1 MNEWLRQLPQYRH
14 RDRLIPGQPIWT
26 IINCETLYAKISI
39 SFSENGEIARKRVM
53 QFSKWPLN
61 DELFMNL
68 YCEGNTMTQNFEQIF
83 NGRYIVLLLR
93 VWMTKQPY
101 FPLMLILP
109 PPTIAIKDYWPQRIT
124 IDEIGNH
131 NEHKKVKKTAEFRR
145 KLRRT
150 LSIEGGSTSG
160 GSNHHHHHS
169 SSHHHSEPKECLEK
183 IQEITKR
190 INDDIINKKIHGR
203 ILNVITFPC
212 YYNKENNH
220 LNVSEEQI
228 QPGSKIP
235 NGHIVNLIRVFYVS
249 KPICEYDN
257 EISTQNPKE
266 QIGIIDFVPRCIS
279 GGGFIKYPR
288 FETQTDIIDKATMW
302 MTKNSQYK
310 YLNFS
315 SIDIK
320 LKSMTSI
327 DSGEMTFSRNT
338 GDFVRIIRL

>member
-1 MNEWLRQLPQYRH
+1 MNDWLRQLPQYRH

-26 IINCETLYAKISI
+26 ILNCETLYAKISI

-83 NGRYIVLLLR
+83 NGRYIVILLR
-93 VWMTKQPY
+93 IWMSKQPY

-109 PPTIAIKDYWPQRIT
+109 PPTITIKDYWPKKII
-124 IDEIGNH
+124 IDDLIQNN
-131 NEHKKVKKTAEFRR
+131 NEKNENQKKIKRTSEFRR

-150 LSIEGGSTSG
+150 LSIEGGG
-160 GSNHHHHHS
+160 GGGGANISITGSASSQHHHHHHS
-169 SSHHHSEPKECLEK
+169 SNHEPKECLEK

-190 INDDIINKKIHGR
+190 INNDIINKKIHGR

-212 YYNKENNH
+212 YYNKENNQNI
-220 LNVSEEQI
+220 NVSNEPIEV
-228 QPGSKIP
+228 GNKIP
-235 NGHIVNLIRVFYVS
+235 NGHIINLIRVFYVS

-257 EISTQNPKE
+257 ELSTQYPKE

-320 LKSMTSI
+320 LKSSMF
-327 DSGEMTFSRNT
+327 E
-338 GDFVRIIRL
+338 